1 MIKILCMEDQ
11 EAKYKNIEKLL
22 NDYTIKLV
30 WKKSCQ
36 TGLIELLYNKYDY
49 LLLDMSMPICE
60 DESGKENF
68 NNYAGMTVLR
78 EIKRKR
84 YNIKVIVITGFSDF
98 EKGQKIITLDEL
110 EKDILDRYKK
120 YYIGHIKYDTS
131 SIEWQ
136 NKLIEML
143 KLFKY

>member
-22 NDYTIKLV
+22 NDYSVKLV

-36 TGLIELLYNKYDY
+36 TGLVELLHNKYDF

-78 EIKRKR
+78 EIRRKR
-84 YNIKVIVITGFSDF
+84 YDLKVIVITGFSDF

-110 EKDILDRYKK
+110 EKDILDKYKK
-120 YYIGHIKYDTS
+120 YYVGHIKYDTS

-136 NKLIEML
+136 NKLIKML
-143 KLFKY
+143 KLL

>member
-1 MIKILCMEDQ
+1 MKVLCMEDQ

-22 NDYTIKLV
+22 NNYSVDIV

-36 TGLIELLYNKYDY
+36 TGLIELLYNEYDY

-68 NNYAGMTVLR
+68 NNYAGMNVLR
-78 EIKRKR
+78 EIKRKH
-84 YNIKVIVITGFSDF
+84 YTLKVIVVTGFSDF

-110 EKDILDRYKK
+110 EKDILDKYKK
-120 YYIGHIKYDTS
+120 YYIGHVKYDTS

-136 NKLIEML
+136 NKLLEML
-143 KLFKY
+143 KLL